1 MAEVPDF
8 QSLMRP
14 VLEALAEER
23 LRAPI
28 LRERVAAQLGLD
40 EGALQQMLPSGRQT
54 VFANRVAWANVYL
67 QRAGCIDRPA
77 RGVYEATARGRQLL
91 TDAPGR
97 IDMRTLQ
104 RFPEYASWTAQS
116 SRQTPADVDS
126 ASEDNA
132 NTPEE
137 RIELILADINANL
150 RRELLDRIKQLPPAD
165 FEKLVL
171 KLLEALGY
179 GGGVAGRVQ
188 GTPYAGDGGID
199 GIINEDALGLDTVYV
214 QAKRYTEQTVGRPD
228 VQGFVGSLVGL
239 NAQKGV
245 FVTTSRFAPSVEEY
259 VRRIDKRVILIDGE
273 RLASLMIEHD
283 VGVRVKTPLA
293 IKEID
298 ENAFE

>member
-1 MAEVPDF
+1 MGVPDLG
-8 QSLMRP
+8 SLVRP
-14 VLEALAEER
+14 LLEALKDEPLA
-23 LRAPI
+23 API
-28 LRERVAAQLGLD
+28 LRERVAD
-40 EGALQQMLPSGRQT
+40 HFALSADDLREMLPSGRAPR
-54 VFANRVAWANVYL
+54 FANRLAWANVHL
-67 QRAGCIDRPA
+67 QRAGCVDRIG
-77 RGVYEATARGRQLL
+77 RGVYAITDRGRELL
-91 TDAPGR
+91 AAEPHR
-97 IDMRTLQ
+97 IDLKRLAV
-104 RFPEYASWTAQS
+104 FPEYTNWRGGAAGRAETEDESPS
-116 SRQTPADVDS
+116 NPVD
-126 ASEDNA
+126 
-132 NTPEE
+132 PEE